1 VIKKQTTPPV
11 WQLHHK
17 GYLMERR
24 FDDGIKDK
32 MLFSNRGH
40 KEKEQ
45 QPFIGAALLCW
56 SVV

>member
-1 VIKKQTTPPV
+1 
-11 WQLHHK
+11 
-17 GYLMERR
+17 MERR
-24 FDDGIKDK
+24 FDDGNKDK
-32 MLFSNRGH
+32 MLFATRGH